1 MPMSPDLLPLR
12 GATLAITRPA
22 HNAARL
28 LRRVRALG
36 GIPLRLPGLSLRALD
51 ADAATTQQL
60 HQTIAAADELV
71 FISPAAVDFA
81 FRLLPGLQLRAG
93 QRAWTVG
100 GGTTRAL
107 ARRGIAALAPQTSQ
121 DSEGLLAMPALQ
133 QLQARRAVIVGAPGG
148 RSIMQPALEQRGAQ
162 VERVHVYQRVPPRLT
177 RRHAQAVCSAGQPLL
192 TLLSSA
198 EALDNIIRLLPVDA
212 GQRLRC
218 SGIVV
223 ASARL
228 ATLAQQHGFVH
239 IHTAVS
245 AMEDDLLDAAI
256 QLTESHRS
264 ALPHASSCVSMRP

>member
-1 MPMSPDLLPLR
+1 MPSKLLPLH

-28 LRRVRALG
+28 LRRVQALG
-36 GIPLRLPGLSLRALD
+36 GKPLRLPGLSLRAL
-51 ADAATTQQL
+51 AVDAAATQAMQQSL
-60 HQTIAAADELV
+60 ENADEIV

-81 FRLLPGLQLRAG
+81 FRLLPDLQLRTG

-107 ARRGIAALAPQTSQ
+107 AKRGIVALAPQTSQ

-133 QLQARRAVIVGAPGG
+133 QLQARRVVIIGAPGG

-162 VERVHVYQRVPPRLT
+162 VQRLHVYERVPPRLT
-177 RRHAQAVCSAGQPLL
+177 RRHAEAVCTAERPLL

-198 EALDNIIRLLPVDA
+198 EALDNIMRLLPA
-212 GQRLRC
+212 EASQRLR
-218 SGIVV
+218 SSIIVV

-228 ATLAQQHGFVH
+228 ARLAQQHGFSDVH
-239 IHTAVS
+239 VATS
-245 AMEDDLLDAAI
+245 AIEDDLLDAATH
-256 QLTESHRS
+256 LTQFHRFG
-264 ALPHASSCVSMRP
+264 LP